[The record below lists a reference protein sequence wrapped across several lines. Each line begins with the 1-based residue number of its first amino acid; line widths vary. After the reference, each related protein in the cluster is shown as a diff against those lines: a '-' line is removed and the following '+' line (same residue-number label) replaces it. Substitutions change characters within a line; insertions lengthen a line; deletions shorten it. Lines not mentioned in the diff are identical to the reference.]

1 MRCKILLAPI
11 PRPSIISDI
20 AQATSL
26 PVLEVPAVNEF
37 LRTQYKDVPFS
48 KTLAKNGS
56 DTFAVVHTSGSTGIP
71 KPIEFTFSAGAAF
84 MEMTQLHTPEGFDS
98 LYRMIQEKR
107 IFVTVPP
114 FHVRQNHNLTIEYAN
129 SHIQAAYLFHVI
141 FNVIPFGIVLVYPT
155 ASSIASAHGMVDG
168 MN

>member
-1 MRCKILLAPI
+1 MFFTSVRNSVAGHTSLLETMRCKVLLAPI
-11 PRPSIISDI
+11 PRPQIISEI

-26 PVLEVPAVNEF
+26 PVLDVPDIFE
-37 LRTQYKDVPFS
+37 LLGTQYKHVHFS

-71 KPIEFTFSAGAAF
+71 KPIEFTYAAGAAF
-84 MEMTQLHTPEGFDS
+84 MEMTQLDTPEGFES

-114 FHVRQNHNLTIEYAN
+114 FHVRQPQNTTIEGTN
-129 SHIQAAYLFHVI
+129 SYI
-141 FNVIPFGIVLVYPT
+141 
-155 ASSIASAHGMVDG
+155 
-168 MN
+168 